1 MNLSASRICEQLL
14 EVASVIST
22 SRAGAGTWHDNISP
36 TVTIIYQPIL
46 GMRADDP
53 NWIGFSD
60 WIGGAEKSRL
70 LCRLLR
76 EAQGVSK
83 FDHFDSNTIVVS
95 SNRDPIH
102 LSADNHIKFGEKMA
116 EHILR

>member
-1 MNLSASRICEQLL
+1 MANDDPENGSHLNGRKTLLASILAHSPIDHVLLMLGTNSFKTRMNLSASRICKQLL

-22 SRAGAGTWHDNISP
+22 SRAGAGTWHDNFGP
-36 TVTIIYQPIL
+36 TVAIICPPIL

-76 EAQGVSK
+76 
-83 FDHFDSNTIVVS
+83 
-95 SNRDPIH
+95 
-102 LSADNHIKFGEKMA
+102 
-116 EHILR
+116 